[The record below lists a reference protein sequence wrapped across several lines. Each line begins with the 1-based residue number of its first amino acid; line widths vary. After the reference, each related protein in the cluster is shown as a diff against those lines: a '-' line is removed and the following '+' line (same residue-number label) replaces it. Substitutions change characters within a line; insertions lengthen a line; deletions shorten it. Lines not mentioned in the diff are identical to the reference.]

1 MVDIAV
7 LRFALLDLH
16 RAVIA
21 HVRQDYERENG
32 RVSPADFLQTLVND
46 AAYAWLS
53 PLSTA
58 IVELDQAM
66 DGAEGSD
73 PQAAVASARSLF
85 APKRARKAFDT
96 LYEPLLQVSPD
107 VLFSHGKVME
117 ALRGRG
123 RAVFGDTSKIVQS
136 AA

>member
-1 MVDIAV
+1 MVDITT

-21 HVRQDYERENG
+21 HVRQDYEREHG
-32 RVSPADFLQTLVND
+32 RASPADFLQVLVND
-46 AAYAWLS
+46 EAYIWLS

-73 PQAAVASARSLF
+73 PQAAVAGARSLF
-85 APKRARKAFDT
+85 APKKAHAAFDM
-96 LYEPLLQVSPD
+96 LYEPLLQLSPD

-117 ALRGRG
+117 ALRG
-123 RAVFGDTSKIVQS
+123 
-136 AA
+136 